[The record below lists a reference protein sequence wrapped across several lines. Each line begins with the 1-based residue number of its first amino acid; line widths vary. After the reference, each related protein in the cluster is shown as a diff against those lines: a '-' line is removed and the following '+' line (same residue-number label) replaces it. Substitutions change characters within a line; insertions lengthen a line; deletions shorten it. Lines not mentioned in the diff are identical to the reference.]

1 MDHDYLKAFLHA
13 SIELLSACDFLD
25 QFLNDDPILV
35 VRVTRCDLNVKV
47 ATEDNTLHDRA

>member
-35 VRVTRCDLNVKV
+35 VSVTRCDLNVKV